1 MGTPKKEK
9 KKSKSNRK
17 TAKEATIA
25 RCEEMA
31 NAGREVRIVSG
42 PKIGDDGKLVEHD
55 GEKEYAFQNFD
66 VSEGS
71 FWREALRK
79 FRSARKKREKKE
91 MTRRRKIVMQTLKDA
106 GDDEEVQRM
115 LKEEEEAWMERRK
128 IRNNGNELQQH
139 KMVVKD
145 TLNNNNEDE
154 RASDED
160 ECLDIV
166 LSSKTRVENL
176 EVVSRRKVTRRRPR
190 KTKVWFNDGT
200 FALPFTV
207 VHLVQKT
214 TKPAPKYVDA
224 EDHQDLRTET
234 VYLDKESGEVV
245 APEEVVFRDWTRE
258 TKSHRQERGEA
269 SDVRGE

>member
-1 MGTPKKEK
+1 
-9 KKSKSNRK
+9 
-17 TAKEATIA
+17 
-25 RCEEMA
+25 
-31 NAGREVRIVSG
+31 
-42 PKIGDDGKLVEHD
+42 
-55 GEKEYAFQNFD
+55 
-66 VSEGS
+66 
-71 FWREALRK
+71 
-79 FRSARKKREKKE
+79 
-91 MTRRRKIVMQTLKDA
+91 
-106 GDDEEVQRM
+106 M

-128 IRNNGNELQQH
+128 IRNNGIELQQH
-139 KMVVKD
+139 KTVVKD

-224 EDHQDLRTET
+224 EDHQDLRTEIERDDGAMT
-234 VYLDKESGEVV
+234 SGYIPHQVIFPIVV
-245 APEEVVFRDWTRE
+245 DPFFC
-258 TKSHRQERGEA
+258 GEIYRFA
-269 SDVRGE
+269 T

>member
-1 MGTPKKEK
+1 
-9 KKSKSNRK
+9 
-17 TAKEATIA
+17 
-25 RCEEMA
+25 
-31 NAGREVRIVSG
+31 
-42 PKIGDDGKLVEHD
+42 
-55 GEKEYAFQNFD
+55 
-66 VSEGS
+66 
-71 FWREALRK
+71 
-79 FRSARKKREKKE
+79 
-91 MTRRRKIVMQTLKDA
+91 
-106 GDDEEVQRM
+106 M
-115 LKEEEEAWMERRK
+115 L
-128 IRNNGNELQQH
+128 
-139 KMVVKD
+139 
-145 TLNNNNEDE
+145 
-154 RASDED
+154 
-160 ECLDIV
+160 V
-166 LSSKTRVENL
+166 LSSKREWKTWRW
-176 EVVSRRKVTRRRPR
+176 SPGRKVTRRRPR